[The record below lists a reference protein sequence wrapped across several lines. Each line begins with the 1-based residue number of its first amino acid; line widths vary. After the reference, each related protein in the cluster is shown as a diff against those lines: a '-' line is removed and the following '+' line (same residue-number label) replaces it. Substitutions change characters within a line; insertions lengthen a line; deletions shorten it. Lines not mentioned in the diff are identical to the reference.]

1 MEVQVQAHNLT
12 EKKLHHREE
21 TQTQNA
27 KQPPLPTL
35 FLSQSCSSPSRGME
49 AILFQRCATW
59 DEAVVFW
66 LVGWRMNPGAAVRYH
81 VGTSPTTKNSR
92 QQLN

>member
-12 EKKLHHREE
+12 EKKLHRRKE
-21 TQTQNA
+21 THTQ
-27 KQPPLPTL
+27 KPPLPTL

-66 LVGWRMNPGAAVRYH
+66 LV
-81 VGTSPTTKNSR
+81 VGGV
-92 QQLN
+92 